1 MFYSLNGTVVAVEG
15 SSLAISCGGVAFQVL
30 TSFGTAKKIGSV
42 GAEATVYT
50 YLSVRE
56 DALELFGFADR
67 EELSCFKLLIGV
79 NGVGPKA
86 ALGILSEMSPDRL
99 AFCIAAGDAKEIRKA
114 PGVGPKLAQRIVLE
128 LKDKISRSLDA
139 TMDFSSP
146 ATAVGVISASGTA
159 AEAVTALEVLGYSR
173 IEAASAVAKA
183 DEELSV
189 EDKIKFAL
197 KLLARG

>member
-1 MFYSLNGTVVAVEG
+1 MFYSLSGTVVAVEG

-159 AEAVTALEVLGYSR
+159 EEAVTALEVLGYSR